1 VPDPVDQPLDGIP
14 VVDEVGGVASPL
26 CPDGALDD
34 ALRIA
39 VGVELAGMKPQ
50 DVVIPDP
57 APTEPEPESDADE
70 PVSNDINTVFAKMR
84 TEASRRSTGDGAE
97 AQLKRGLALRREGRI
112 DECIEAFAIASRS
125 PRHRF
130 TASSLIGRIYRERD
144 QLNEAIEW
152 FERAAQAPA
161 ATADDGFLLMYEL
174 ADALEAAGEV
184 SRALAVCM
192 ELQANAG
199 EFRDVA
205 ERVDRLA
212 KVQTEG

>member
-1 VPDPVDQPLDGIP
+1 VEVDL
-14 VVDEVGGVASPL
+14 S
-26 CPDGALDD
+26 
-34 ALRIA
+34 
-39 VGVELAGMKPQ
+39 VELAGMKPQ
-50 DVVIPDP
+50 EALMPDP
-57 APTEPEPESDADE
+57 APAEPEPEAAE
-70 PVSNDINTVFAKMR
+70 PASNDIDGIFAKMR
-84 TEASRRSTGDGAE
+84 TDASRRSTGDGAE
-97 AQLKRGLALRREGRI
+97 QQLKRGLALRREGRV
-112 DECIEAFAIASRS
+112 DESIEAFAIASRS

-130 TASSLIGRIYRERD
+130 TASSLIARIYRERD
-144 QLNEAIEW
+144 QLSEAIEW

-161 ATADDGFLLMYEL
+161 ATADDGYLLMYEL

-212 KVQTEG
+212 KVQTDG